1 MGWGSGVQ
9 CPAAAANS
17 RDKVVVKGGWAVVV
31 ADKNC
36 SRRKTNLRGYVN

>member
-1 MGWGSGVQ
+1 MSV
-9 CPAAAANS
+9 
-17 RDKVVVKGGWAVVV
+17 GGWKTGVWHTARVVTKLG